1 MMSQRPRLVRGRS
14 ANPTNAGGDRAALLW
29 YSNNKQSAF
38 EKNYCSDSGTA
49 TTCGEK
55 RDDQTQGGTPLQGNT
70 RVTLQENLL
79 PTPEGGF

>member
-38 EKNYCSDSGTA
+38 GKRFVKGVFYKNL
-49 TTCGEK
+49 CG
-55 RDDQTQGGTPLQGNT
+55 
-70 RVTLQENLL
+70 NL
-79 PTPEGGF
+79 